1 MDAIH
6 IPWLLKLPG
15 QTDVVQINESLPDL
29 ATLTP
34 VRGRLEVTHQGQYLE
49 VGVQAET
56 IVTLTCDRCLQ
67 QYNHRLAVEASEV
80 VWLDESA
87 QQPDSGPLERETALE
102 DLVETLPP
110 QGYFHPEAWLY
121 EQICLALPP
130 RQLCDRQC
138 PGIPVENHNI
148 ASASPADRRWEALEA
163 LKRQLPG

>member
-1 MDAIH
+1 MEAIQ

-15 QTDVVQINESLPDL
+15 QTDVIQVDEFLPDL

-49 VGVQAET
+49 VGVQVET

-67 QYNHRLAVEASEV
+67 QYNHRLAVEATEV

-87 QQPDSGPLERETALE
+87 QQPDNGPLERETALE

-110 QGYFHPEAWLY
+110 QGYFYPEAWLY

-138 PGIPVENHNI
+138 PGISVENTNTGI
-148 ASASPADRRWEALEA
+148 VSPADRRWDALEA

>member
-1 MDAIH
+1 MEAIH

-15 QTDVVQINESLPDL
+15 HTDVIEINQSLPEL

-34 VRGRLEVTHQGQYLE
+34 VRGRLEVIHQGQYLE
-49 VGVQAET
+49 VGVQAEA

-80 VWLDESA
+80 LWLDESA
-87 QQPDSGPLERETALE
+87 QQPDSGPLERETLLE

-110 QGYFHPEAWLY
+110 QGDFQPDAWLY

-130 RQLCDRQC
+130 RQLCDQKC
-138 PGIPVENHNI
+138 PGIAVDHTEAATN
-148 ASASPADRRWEALEA
+148 SANDRRWAALEA